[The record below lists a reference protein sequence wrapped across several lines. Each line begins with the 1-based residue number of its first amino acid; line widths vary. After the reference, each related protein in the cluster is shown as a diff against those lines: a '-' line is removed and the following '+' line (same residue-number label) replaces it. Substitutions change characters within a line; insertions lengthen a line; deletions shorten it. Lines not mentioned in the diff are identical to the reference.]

1 MSGVHRYSK
10 TQSTWSLLS
19 DYRVSLEPTL
29 LLLHSPSYDA
39 PPPSPKKKRG
49 ADRVPGAFLLGSA
62 HICWLTPH
70 HRAALKPSERAE
82 ALAPSVFNG
91 RWLGHEKSDAG
102 GSGLTFLREHHENC
116 SNKIADLDLHI
127 QGGRRVSSQTLNSA
141 ERMQTSSLD
150 TLSPLLSDRIHIAPH
165 TVYNTDFSLG
175 YILFISFYSDQSQN
189 AKDKTVS
196 CT

>member
-1 MSGVHRYSK
+1 MHTKSKSCPDLLCSQISQIKRGILLSGVHRYSK

-19 DYRVSLEPTL
+19 DYRVSLEPPL

-39 PPPSPKKKRG
+39 PPSPKKKSG

-70 HRAALKPSERAE
+70 HRGALKPSEKAE

-116 SNKIADLDLHI
+116 SNKTADHDLHI
-127 QGGRRVSSQTLNSA
+127 QGVGGGV
-141 ERMQTSSLD
+141 
-150 TLSPLLSDRIHIAPH
+150 LSD
-165 TVYNTDFSLG
+165 TE
-175 YILFISFYSDQSQN
+175 Q
-189 AKDKTVS
+189 
-196 CT
+196 C